1 MLVLSRKVG
10 EQVVIGETIALT
22 VLEVNGRR
30 IRVGIEAPPNVVIW
44 REELSASQ
52 ESGAAKSVPR
62 RARAKPR

>member
-1 MLVLSRKVG
+1 MLVLRRKVG

-22 VLEVNGRR
+22 VLEANGRR
-30 IRVGIEAPPNVVIW
+30 IRLGIEAPPNVVIW